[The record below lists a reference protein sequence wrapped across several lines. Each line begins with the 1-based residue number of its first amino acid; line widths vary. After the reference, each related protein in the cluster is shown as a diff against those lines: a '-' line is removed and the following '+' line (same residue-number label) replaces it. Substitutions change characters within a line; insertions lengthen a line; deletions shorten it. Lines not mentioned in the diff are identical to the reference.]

1 VDEELDEIKKKKLT
15 EKQKELESKE
25 IEKKLKEALRA
36 ALTPSAYDRLSNVA
50 HANKEL
56 YMGAAQQV
64 LLAYKQM
71 GRTISESELITV
83 LRALKEREE
92 KDVSITF
99 HKK

>member
-1 VDEELDEIKKKKLT
+1 VDEELEEIKKKKLA

-25 IEKKLKEALRA
+25 VEKKLKEALRQ
-36 ALTPSAYDRLSNVA
+36 ALSPDAYDRLTNVA

-56 YMGAAQQV
+56 YMSAAQQV
-64 LLAYKQM
+64 LMAYKQL
-71 GRTISESELITV
+71 GRTISETELISV
-83 LRALKEREE
+83 LRALKERET